1 MDDYK
6 GLTSKTYLSER
17 LEQAIKAMIRKLV
30 FIVLGLSC
38 LKSFK
43 SLP

>member
-17 LEQAIKAMIRKLV
+17 LEQAIGKVAKIGIKAKVMI
-30 FIVLGLSC
+30 
-38 LKSFK
+38 
-43 SLP
+43 